1 MKRARPSV
9 ILLDLMMPEMDGFE
23 FAARVRRR
31 PEWRTIPIVVLTAHD
46 LNDADR
52 RRLNGYVETIMQKPG
67 DSHEALLEQLRDMLK
82 DYAPPKSRNSLKE

>member
-1 MKRARPSV
+1 MEKARPSV

-31 PEWRTIPIVVLTAHD
+31 SEWRLIPIVVLTAHD
-46 LNDADR
+46 LKDADR
-52 RRLNGYVETIMQKPG
+52 QRLNGYVETILQKPG

-82 DYAPPKSRNSLKE
+82 DYVPPKSTTSLKR